1 MASDVGSFTVD
12 ISVSD
17 GLNTDRT
24 NFTIVVSKKPLPQ
37 PPKITTINE
46 LIAYGGYLYSVYYKA
61 TDPDTPQNNLI
72 WSMNTNASWLNFS
85 SSEQLYGTPSNSDS
99 GTYWVMIAVNDGKG
113 KDETNF
119 TLEVISTVTSLSPE
133 IKTSNVLNAR
143 AGKYYSV
150 NYTATDMDTPKKSL
164 IWSMNTN
171 ATWLA
176 FSSSQNLNGTP
187 STSDIGTFWVNISVS
202 DGKNSDYTNFTLTV
216 NPVPP
221 PKPGPAPPKMTS
233 SSTST
238 NSTDVPVNTSD
249 LEIKFSEPM
258 NTSSVEDALVITPG
272 VNYSVSWEN
281 NNTVLKIRFEEE
293 LAHDTN
299 YTINIGK
306 SAKDTDGNGLEFP
319 VQIVFTTQKSSMIDN
334 AGDEGTDSSGWANI
348 GIIAGIITV
357 IAIILIILF
366 TVLRRNHKKKGD
378 MQEIKVVRVS
388 DEYEPVEQEYDEDYT
403 IDWETENEPDDLF
416 NELTNEILD
425 SDEPAVIDT
434 PGEKLL
440 NKAKTKY
447 EKGEISRNTYD
458 LIKERLN

>member
-1 MASDVGSFTVD
+1 
-12 ISVSD
+12 
-17 GLNTDRT
+17 
-24 NFTIVVSKKPLPQ
+24 
-37 PPKITTINE
+37 
-46 LIAYGGYLYSVYYKA
+46 
-61 TDPDTPQNNLI
+61 
-72 WSMNTNASWLNFS
+72 
-85 SSEQLYGTPSNSDS
+85 
-99 GTYWVMIAVNDGKG
+99 
-113 KDETNF
+113 
-119 TLEVISTVTSLSPE
+119 
-133 IKTSNVLNAR
+133 
-143 AGKYYSV
+143 
-150 NYTATDMDTPKKSL
+150 
-164 IWSMNTN
+164 
-171 ATWLA
+171 
-176 FSSSQNLNGTP
+176 
-187 STSDIGTFWVNISVS
+187 
-202 DGKNSDYTNFTLTV
+202 
-216 NPVPP
+216 
-221 PKPGPAPPKMTS
+221 MTS